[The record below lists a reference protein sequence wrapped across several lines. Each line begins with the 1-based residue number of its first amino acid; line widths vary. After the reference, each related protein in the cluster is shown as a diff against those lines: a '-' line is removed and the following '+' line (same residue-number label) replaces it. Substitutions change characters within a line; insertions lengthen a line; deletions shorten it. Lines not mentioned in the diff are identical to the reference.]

1 MAVNTLQFK
10 ITLVDSIPVVNR
22 TILVPSDYNFF
33 QFHMA
38 IQGAFGWNDLH
49 LFQFCEKGI
58 IDDKTI
64 GIPSREDEQPVQDAR
79 SIPITTI
86 FNKAKARYSYIYDF
100 GDDWLH
106 EIIMEKIIKEP
117 IYTPF
122 CIEAN
127 NACPPED
134 VGGIGGYQELLNA
147 FVDNNKPE
155 IKRYNK
161 WIGLEKGEDWNPN
174 YCSRREINN
183 RLSLLG
189 YWSYEATVRFMPKG
203 WYKPVV

>member
-22 TILVPSDYNFF
+22 TIQVPSDYNFF

-49 LFQFCEKGI
+49 LFQFFEKNWI
-58 IDDKTI
+58 EDTLI
-64 GIPSREDEQPVQDAR
+64 GIPTREDDAPVQDAR
-79 SIPITTI
+79 SIRINTV
-86 FNKAKARYSYIYDF
+86 FKKAKARYSYIYDF
-100 GDDWLH
+100 GDGWLH
-106 EIIMEKIIKEP
+106 EIILEKIIKEP

-134 VGGIGGYQELLNA
+134 VGGIGGYQELLSA
-147 FVDNNKPE
+147 FDDNNKKE
-155 IKRYNK
+155 IKRYNT
-161 WIGLEKGEDWNPN
+161 WIGLEKGENWDPN